1 MAYGHALVSSR
12 LFVLFVILN
21 HATDFFINS
30 TSDVGAQ
37 TKTWHSFY
45 LGQMVICGGYT
56 TLPFCP
62 FGSDIAIVSF
72 RRRFFG
78 RRLLYSS
85 NGTSSFNP
93 STLQLILSGDI
104 HPHPGPGSR
113 KYQSIQFSRERKESE
128 SSMTINQY
136 ANQSNIKMAHLN
148 IRSLK
153 SREHFI
159 LLQHTI
165 EEHKFDIFTL
175 SETWLDST
183 VDSRVMQIPG
193 FQFFRQDRG
202 DHKSGG
208 GLGIFI
214 RDTFEVSCFEELST
228 VSNDNFQQLWIKVQV
243 QKCKSLI
250 LCTVYRPPNTSMA
263 CIEALT
269 CNFAELLHLGYDII
283 ILGDLNCDLLNDT
296 TPSRIISDFCDT
308 LNLVQLVN
316 EPTRITEFTQTLID
330 LVMTTNTNLIDSCS
344 VLTSSISD
352 HSLIEVVMKLRKPR
366 IKPTYITT
374 RSYSSY
380 DKKSFLQDL
389 EYAPWHMVN
398 FFDNVDDQVGVF
410 NSLFLEILNDH
421 APVKK
426 IKIKSRPNPFVTREI
441 KQLMKTRDHWRKK
454 AIRTNDKLCWN
465 GYRFFRQEVKKEL
478 RLAEKIYVREQIL
491 NNQGNTNAIW
501 KVINRCMSRNN
512 TAKALSN
519 TEDRV
524 AIANKFNRYF
534 TPVGRLTALKANHL
548 IQEQQLDVTEVVTQQ
563 EPTTSYDCSDCFN
576 FKSVTEREVKS
587 VIMGL
592 SCNKAPGYDKILTL
606 NTSKS
611 NFVIFHPYQHKPD
624 CTIQLE
630 IYNNDLKESVPL
642 EQKTFVKYLGIL
654 IDNNLS
660 WKYHID
666 YISSK
671 VSKGIGMIARLRHL
685 VPFATLL
692 NIYRSLI
699 EPYISYGLIAWGQ
712 AANIHLNKILILQKR
727 ALRLMY
733 FADSKAHSAPL
744 FVHSRILPVTML
756 YYLLVSSM
764 MHDIN
769 NHRVPSNISML
780 FTHSE
785 QVHHHFTR
793 FSAAGNLYVKTS
805 RTNQLLFS
813 FARIGVRVWNSI
825 PMKLRIK
832 NRTPFKRELKN
843 RLLKLMEIEEMN
855 VDLRCTEICKHLS
868 AS

>member
-1 MAYGHALVSSR
+1 MLVAAAHCTRRSLCGPRFQVGFGHSFLKAYDKMKTDTLPRLYYSEKGFSHIERGIRMAELLSLDKDLPRKIVTNGVEIHFKYTGQPITCYRCGSAEHVVQHCPQKARFRRNPSPPGDNTACNTETATTPGQPDTMDTAPPQSDDIATPASYADAATPVLFPDSQDLTEPARNCPPSSPVKDDNPSAKKTTVSEKIAVFEKTFLQAVKERGPARTKLMHLVSSR
-12 LFVLFVILN
+12 LFVIFVILN

-30 TSDVGAQ
+30 TSNVGAQ

-113 KYQSIQFSRERKESE
+113 KYQSIQFSRECKESE

-183 VDSRVMQIPG
+183 VDSHVMQIPG

-269 CNFAELLHLGYDII
+269 CNFVELLHLGYDII
-283 ILGDLNCDLLNDT
+283 ILGDLNCDLTNDT

-316 EPTRITEFTQTLID
+316 EPTRITEFTQTVID

-398 FFDNVDDQVGVF
+398 FF
-410 NSLFLEILNDH
+410 
-421 APVKK
+421 
-426 IKIKSRPNPFVTREI
+426 
-441 KQLMKTRDHWRKK
+441 
-454 AIRTNDKLCWN
+454 
-465 GYRFFRQEVKKEL
+465 
-478 RLAEKIYVREQIL
+478 
-491 NNQGNTNAIW
+491 
-501 KVINRCMSRNN
+501 
-512 TAKALSN
+512 
-519 TEDRV
+519 
-524 AIANKFNRYF
+524 
-534 TPVGRLTALKANHL
+534 
-548 IQEQQLDVTEVVTQQ
+548 
-563 EPTTSYDCSDCFN
+563 
-576 FKSVTEREVKS
+576 
-587 VIMGL
+587 
-592 SCNKAPGYDKILTL
+592 
-606 NTSKS
+606 
-611 NFVIFHPYQHKPD
+611 
-624 CTIQLE
+624 
-630 IYNNDLKESVPL
+630 
-642 EQKTFVKYLGIL
+642 
-654 IDNNLS
+654 
-660 WKYHID
+660 
-666 YISSK
+666 
-671 VSKGIGMIARLRHL
+671 
-685 VPFATLL
+685 
-692 NIYRSLI
+692 
-699 EPYISYGLIAWGQ
+699 
-712 AANIHLNKILILQKR
+712 
-727 ALRLMY
+727 
-733 FADSKAHSAPL
+733 
-744 FVHSRILPVTML
+744 
-756 YYLLVSSM
+756 
-764 MHDIN
+764 
-769 NHRVPSNISML
+769 
-780 FTHSE
+780 
-785 QVHHHFTR
+785 
-793 FSAAGNLYVKTS
+793 
-805 RTNQLLFS
+805 
-813 FARIGVRVWNSI
+813 
-825 PMKLRIK
+825 
-832 NRTPFKRELKN
+832 
-843 RLLKLMEIEEMN
+843 
-855 VDLRCTEICKHLS
+855 
-868 AS
+868 